1 MFEFI
6 ASAADLKRALSVVAL
21 ATIDAAEDIQGH
33 ALFTYKA
40 KETKLCLSS
49 SDKDK
54 MAVSQLPIV
63 DVQGDKGIEFTA
75 DPKRLQTLISN
86 SDSKQIKFTYDSE
99 SKTLNVYA
107 SEDSDAYVSF
117 ASFGPDE
124 FLSFEKELGAA
135 FDVKTFDSTVF
146 LTALR
151 FIQGFLPNDDK
162 EKKFSNLFF
171 DKGIMYGS
179 NGANKIGAF
188 QSGDFAGI
196 SDMTIR
202 RSMLTPIMA
211 MLDRI
216 DSPSMKL
223 SASDKIIAVST
234 PDNTCS
240 FGFRRSVIPMPK
252 MPISIT
258 PPKLDGFNID
268 RSIILKKLSRLAVA
282 SREDVGLKFILK
294 TGDKPELSIETD
306 TDRKSHE
313 KMACQRI
320 SGSTE
325 LEFHFEC
332 ALLKTVLSLFQASD
346 VDVYI
351 DKTKSLVYSVADIIT
366 KQQDGSEIKK
376 PFASVGL
383 IALARKV

>member
-1 MFEFI
+1 
-6 ASAADLKRALSVVAL
+6 
-21 ATIDAAEDIQGH
+21 
-33 ALFTYKA
+33 
-40 KETKLCLSS
+40 
-49 SDKDK
+49 
-54 MAVSQLPIV
+54 
-63 DVQGDKGIEFTA
+63 
-75 DPKRLQTLISN
+75 
-86 SDSKQIKFTYDSE
+86 
-99 SKTLNVYA
+99 
-107 SEDSDAYVSF
+107 
-117 ASFGPDE
+117 
-124 FLSFEKELGAA
+124 
-135 FDVKTFDSTVF
+135 
-146 LTALR
+146 
-151 FIQGFLPNDDK
+151 
-162 EKKFSNLFF
+162 
-171 DKGIMYGS
+171 
-179 NGANKIGAF
+179 
-188 QSGDFAGI
+188 
-196 SDMTIR
+196 
-202 RSMLTPIMA
+202 
-211 MLDRI
+211 
-216 DSPSMKL
+216 
-223 SASDKIIAVST
+223 
-234 PDNTCS
+234 
-240 FGFRRSVIPMPK
+240 MPK